1 MKELKKTLLNQR
13 SLINFAR
20 SMLTTDE
27 TQLIIERLSIYNT
40 QRKQEEEKKQKDNEI
55 RAEKMNQFIQQLETE
70 GLSITDLQFHIS
82 NRNRDR

>member
-20 SMLTTDE
+20 SMLTTEE

-82 NRNRDR
+82 NRNRAR